1 MYRHLSF
8 LILSLTFACICK
20 AQDSLSLDSCRILA
34 LTNNK
39 RLRISHEKI
48 VAAHYEQKA
57 AFTNYLPKLKA
68 TGTYLHNTQSVSL
81 LSKHQKQALSAL
93 GTTVQN
99 ELKYSLTNISGL
111 LPDQLSPLIELLERT
126 DIASPLN
133 LLGQRVNNLLRTDTR
148 NLWGGALTLT
158 QPIYMGGKIRAYHRI
173 TKHLY
178 QIAGWE
184 QEQERQSVILSADE
198 AYWQVI
204 SLVHKK
210 KLAESFLK
218 LTTTLEE
225 DINKLT
231 EAGIATRADALAV
244 KVKTGEA
251 ELALSQANDGLA
263 LSRMLL
269 CMLCGLPLDS
279 AICLSDESL
288 QMLSTIPVPPTSY
301 AISTQNRPEIQQL
314 MLATDIYQEKIQ
326 LTKSEFLPTI
336 ALTGNYLLSNP
347 SLLNGFEKKFRGTWN
362 IGLLVNIPIFH
373 WGEGL
378 NKTKKAQAEARI
390 SQYELE
396 EAKELVSLQVR
407 QSVYQLEEAYRS
419 HTISQRNSQRAQENL
434 RIANLGFQEGVISS
448 SQVLEAQTA
457 WLAAQ
462 SANIDALINI
472 RIAEA
477 NLKRAQ
483 GTLTFASKKL
493 ISNIQP

>member
-231 EAGIATRADALAV
+231 EAGIATRADAL
-244 KVKTGEA
+244 KRNWPCHK
-251 ELALSQANDGLA
+251 
-263 LSRMLL
+263 
-269 CMLCGLPLDS
+269 
-279 AICLSDESL
+279 
-288 QMLSTIPVPPTSY
+288 PT
-301 AISTQNRPEIQQL
+301 
-314 MLATDIYQEKIQ
+314 TD
-326 LTKSEFLPTI
+326 
-336 ALTGNYLLSNP
+336 
-347 SLLNGFEKKFRGTWN
+347 
-362 IGLLVNIPIFH
+362 
-373 WGEGL
+373 
-378 NKTKKAQAEARI
+378 
-390 SQYELE
+390 
-396 EAKELVSLQVR
+396 
-407 QSVYQLEEAYRS
+407 
-419 HTISQRNSQRAQENL
+419 
-434 RIANLGFQEGVISS
+434 
-448 SQVLEAQTA
+448 
-457 WLAAQ
+457 
-462 SANIDALINI
+462 
-472 RIAEA
+472 
-477 NLKRAQ
+477 
-483 GTLTFASKKL
+483 
-493 ISNIQP
+493 